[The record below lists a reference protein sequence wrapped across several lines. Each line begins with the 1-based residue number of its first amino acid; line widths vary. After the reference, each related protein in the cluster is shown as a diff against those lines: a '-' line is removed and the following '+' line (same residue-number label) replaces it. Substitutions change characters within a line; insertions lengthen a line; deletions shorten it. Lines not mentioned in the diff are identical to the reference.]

1 MGWVNG
7 SFAGWI
13 FIKGREN
20 FMRNDFEHLPFSNA
34 KGNIPEVL
42 KIADQN

>member
-1 MGWVNG
+1 MEVLLCG
-7 SFAGWI
+7 FLL
-13 FIKGREN
+13 KGVK
-20 FMRNDFEHLPFSNA
+20 MRNDFEHLPFSNA